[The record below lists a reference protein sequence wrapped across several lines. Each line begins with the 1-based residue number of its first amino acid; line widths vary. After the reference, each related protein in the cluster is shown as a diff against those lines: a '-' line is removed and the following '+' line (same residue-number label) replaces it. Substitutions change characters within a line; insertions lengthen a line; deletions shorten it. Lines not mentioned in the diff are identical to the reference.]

1 MNFKF
6 KKEDF
11 WWGIRLLILV
21 TILAGVFRFGYRI
34 FLVDGASMDP
44 SIDDKDVILV
54 NKLSYDLQSPDRGD
68 VIAFWHWGFGEFLVK
83 RVVALP
89 YEVIEIKRGII
100 YVNGREFIDEF
111 NWEDLG
117 FNVNEGP
124 FTLGPQ
130 EYWVVGDNRDV
141 SWWGI
146 IYEDDIIGKV
156 K

>member
-1 MNFKF
+1 ML
-6 KKEDF
+6 DF
-11 WWGIRLLILV
+11 VEKPSKYIGSKANAAIYIL
-21 TILAGVFRFGYRI
+21 
-34 FLVDGASMDP
+34 S
-44 SIDDKDVILV
+44 K
-54 NKLSYDLQSPDRGD
+54 
-68 VIAFWHWGFGEFLVK
+68 
-83 RVVALP
+83 
-89 YEVIEIKRGII
+89 
-100 YVNGREFIDEF
+100 EFIDEF